1 MARKGEN
8 IYKRKDGRWE
18 GRYIKGRD
26 RLGKALYGY
35 VYSKTYRDVKNKLV
49 VTKSTL
55 NNAGTLTS
63 KTFLEVSALWLESV
77 LSYCKK
83 STYAKY
89 KNTLEKHIL
98 PVFGQCDIVKIS
110 VPCINEFCQNKL
122 LVWHLSPKSVKD
134 MLSIIKQVIRY
145 AANFGITNNQD
156 FKEIVIA
163 SKKHNIK
170 GMTNTQVKLLSEF
183 LLTEISYINVGI
195 LFSLYTG
202 VRIGEICA
210 LKIGDISFDDKV
222 VHIDKTMQ
230 RIQNFS
236 DTENKTDIIISSPK
250 SECSIR
256 DIPIPQF
263 IIDIIVKLNYA
274 DQNAY
279 LLTGTRNKY
288 IEPRTLENNFKK
300 IARCCGVKDV
310 TFHMI
315 RHSFA
320 TMCIEAGVDIKS
332 LSEILGH
339 SSVNITLNRYVHTDM
354 RTKQINMEKLYSYS
368 VLSPSKK

>member
-98 PVFGQCDIVKIS
+98 PVFGQCDIAKIS

>member
-1 MARKGEN
+1 MPRKGEN

-26 RLGKALYGY
+26 LSGKALYSY

-49 VTKSTL
+49 VAKSTL

-98 PVFGQCDIVKIS
+98 PVFGQCDIAKIS
-110 VPCINEFCQNKL
+110 VPYINEFCQNKL

-145 AANFGITNNQD
+145 AANFDIANNQD
-156 FKEIVIA
+156 FKEVVIA
-163 SKKHNIK
+163 SKKHSIK

-210 LKIGDISFDDKV
+210 LKIGDISFEDKV

-300 IARCCGVKDV
+300 IARCCGVKNV

>member
-1 MARKGEN
+1 MPRKGEN

-26 RLGKALYGY
+26 LSGKALYSY

-49 VTKSTL
+49 VAKSTL

-98 PVFGQCDIVKIS
+98 PVFGQCDIAKIS
-110 VPCINEFCQNKL
+110 VPYINEFCQNKL

-145 AANFGITNNQD
+145 AANFGIANNQD
-156 FKEIVIA
+156 FKEVVIA
-163 SKKHNIK
+163 SKKHSIK

-210 LKIGDISFDDKV
+210 LKIGDISFEDKV

-300 IARCCGVKDV
+300 IARCCGVKNV

>member
-1 MARKGEN
+1 MSRKGEN

-26 RLGKALYGY
+26 QFGKALYGY

-49 VTKSTL
+49 ITKSTL
-55 NNAGTLTS
+55 NNASTLTS
-63 KTFLEVSALWLESV
+63 KTFLEVSELWLESV

-98 PVFGQCDIVKIS
+98 PVFGQCDIAKIS

-156 FKEIVIA
+156 FKEVVIA

-183 LLTEISYINVGI
+183 LLTEVSYINVGI

-236 DTENKTDIIISSPK
+236 DTKNKTDIIISSPK

-339 SSVNITLNRYVHTDM
+339 SSVNITLNRYIHTDM

>member
-26 RLGKALYGY
+26 QLGKALYGY

-49 VTKSTL
+49 ITKSTL
-55 NNAGTLTS
+55 NNAGTLTA
-63 KTFLEVSALWLESV
+63 KTFLEVSELWLESV

-89 KNTLEKHIL
+89 KNILEKHIL
-98 PVFGQCDIVKIS
+98 PVFGQCDIAKIS
-110 VPCINEFCQNKL
+110 LPCINEFCQNKL

-156 FKEIVIA
+156 FKEVVIA

-183 LLTEISYINVGI
+183 LLTEVSYINVGI

-236 DTENKTDIIISSPK
+236 DTKNKTDIIISSPK

-300 IARCCGVKDV
+300 IAGCCGVKGV

-339 SSVNITLNRYVHTDM
+339 SNVSITLNTYVHSSMDIKKEQM
-354 RTKQINMEKLYSYS
+354 SKLE
-368 VLSPSKK
+368 LIDNGQ

>member
-1 MARKGEN
+1 MSRKGEN

-26 RLGKALYGY
+26 PLGKALYGY

-49 VTKSTL
+49 ITKSTL
-55 NNAGTLTS
+55 NNASTLTS
-63 KTFLEVSALWLESV
+63 KTFLEVSELWLESV

-98 PVFGQCDIVKIS
+98 PVFGQCDIAKIS

-156 FKEIVIA
+156 FKEVVIA

-183 LLTEISYINVGI
+183 LLTEVSYINVGI

-236 DTENKTDIIISSPK
+236 DTKNKTDIIISSPK

-339 SSVNITLNRYVHTDM
+339 SSVNITLNRYIHTDM